1 MVKKIVANSRKG
13 IRGGMKNI
21 SEIGYHIIVLC
32 LSAGIAMSLPI
43 VATNFLSY
51 WTRVEKDKVSVVS
64 LEIGVAVLLI
74 IVMTYIRRS
83 VKDRKLAQMAIE
95 AGFMSF
101 FPKRGRRSEDGIR
114 KLRETQGR
122 GRTVMVIGSSG
133 YDTLR
138 DQVGDLST
146 VLDKCLGANIM
157 LVNPLSQGASAR
169 IRAIADPMMSIEKY
183 REGVRQSIELLK
195 RLQAVG
201 KSVKLKLYSD
211 PPLLKLV
218 ILGDYL
224 WMQHYHTDLDIQ
236 EMPEYVLR
244 HNANDHGL
252 YTLCYQY
259 FVQRWERTDIPE
271 YDLETD
277 ELVYRNKNGGEVR
290 RERFWPEEVPQS
302 IEQEREVPVLTA
314 RSHTL
319 TTAPALELAMC
330 RTGMEGAGPF
340 ALSSSKGQ
348 FPPLT

>member
-1 MVKKIVANSRKG
+1 MVKKIVTKIREG
-13 IRGGMKNI
+13 IKNA
-21 SEIGYHIIVLC
+21 SEIGYHIVVLC
-32 LSAGIAMSLPI
+32 LSAGIAMSLPT
-43 VATNFLSY
+43 VATSFLTY
-51 WTRVEKDKVSVVS
+51 WTRVEKEKASLVA
-64 LEIGVAVLLI
+64 LEIAVAALLI

-83 VKDRKLAQMAIE
+83 RKDRKLAKMAID
-95 AGFMSF
+95 AGFVSF
-101 FPKRGRRSEDGIR
+101 FPKRGRRAEDGIR

-157 LVNPLSQGASAR
+157 LVNPFSQGASSR

-244 HNANDHGL
+244 HNSKDHGL

-259 FVQRWERTDIPE
+259 FVQRWERTEIPE

-290 RERFWPEEVPQS
+290 REQFWPEAVPQNM
-302 IEQEREVPVLTA
+302 EQGREVPVLT
-314 RSHTL
+314 STPHTTMEL
-319 TTAPALELAMC
+319 PALAHAMC
-330 RTGMEGAGPF
+330 RTME
-340 ALSSSKGQ
+340 KI
-348 FPPLT
+348 

>member
-1 MVKKIVANSRKG
+1 MFKKTVAN
-13 IRGGMKNI
+13 IREGLKHA

-32 LSAGIAMSLPI
+32 LSAGIAMSLPA

-51 WTRVEKDKVSVVS
+51 WTRVEKDKAWLVA
-64 LEIGVAVLLI
+64 LEIGVAVFLI
-74 IVMTYIRRS
+74 MVMTYIRQSR
-83 VKDRKLAQMAIE
+83 KDRKLANMASD
-95 AGFMSF
+95 AGFVSF
-101 FPKRGRRSEDGIR
+101 FPKRARLGEDGIR
-114 KLRETQGR
+114 TLRDTQGR

-157 LVNPLSQGASAR
+157 LVNPFSQGASSR

-183 REGVRQSIELLK
+183 REGVRQSIALLK

-224 WMQHYHTDLDIQ
+224 WLQHYHTDLDIQ

-244 HNANDHGL
+244 HTPKDHGL

-277 ELVYRNKNGGEVR
+277 ELVYRDKHGREDR
-290 RERFWPEEVPQS
+290 RERFWPDAVLPILEQDRAVPGLMAAPAMPITQ
-302 IEQEREVPVLTA
+302 
-314 RSHTL
+314 
-319 TTAPALELAMC
+319 PALEPAMC
-330 RTGMEGAGPF
+330 RTGLKG
-340 ALSSSKGQ
+340 LS
-348 FPPLT
+348 PL

>member
-1 MVKKIVANSRKG
+1 MVKKIVANIREG
-13 IRGGMKNI
+13 IKNA
-21 SEIGYHIIVLC
+21 SEIGYHIVVLC

-51 WTRVEKDKVSVVS
+51 WTKVEKEKVWVVT

-74 IVMTYIRRS
+74 MVMTYIRRS
-83 VKDRKLAQMAIE
+83 VKDRKLAQMAID
-95 AGFMSF
+95 AGFVSF
-101 FPKRGRRSEDGIR
+101 FPKRARGAEDGIR

-157 LVNPLSQGASAR
+157 LVNPFSQGASAR

-244 HNANDHGL
+244 HNSKDHGL

-259 FVQRWERTDIPE
+259 FVQRWERTEIPE
-271 YDLETD
+271 YDLDTD
-277 ELVYRNKNGGEVR
+277 ELVYRDRNGREAR
-290 RERFWPEEVPQS
+290 REQFWPEEVSQS
-302 IEQEREVPVLTA
+302 SEQGREVPALMAT
-314 RSHTL
+314 SN
-319 TTAPALELAMC
+319 TTMAAPALELAMC
-330 RTGMEGAGPF
+330 RSGMEGAGPF
-340 ALSSSKGQ
+340 ALSSSKG
-348 FPPLT
+348 LG

>member
-1 MVKKIVANSRKG
+1 MVKKIVANTRKG
-13 IRGGMKNI
+13 IHGGMKNI

-32 LSAGIAMSLPI
+32 LSAVIAMSLPI
-43 VATNFLSY
+43 VATNFLAY
-51 WTRVEKDKVSVVS
+51 WTKVGKEKVSLVT
-64 LEIGVAVLLI
+64 LEVGVAVLLI

-83 VKDRKLAQMAIE
+83 WKDRKLAKMAID
-95 AGFMSF
+95 AGFVSF

-157 LVNPLSQGASAR
+157 LVNPLSHGASAR

-244 HNANDHGL
+244 HNSKDHGL

-277 ELVYRNKNGGEVR
+277 ELVYRDRNGREVS
-290 RERFWPEEVPQS
+290 REQFWPEDASPG
-302 IEQEREVPVLTA
+302 IEQGRDVPELMATP
-314 RSHTL
+314 HT
-319 TTAPALELAMC
+319 PKELSDLAHAMC
-330 RTGMEGAGPF
+330 
-340 ALSSSKGQ
+340 
-348 FPPLT
+348 

>member
-1 MVKKIVANSRKG
+1 MWFYCELKEGYVMLQKTVAN
-13 IRGGMKNI
+13 IREGLKHA

-32 LSAGIAMSLPI
+32 LSAGIAMSLPA

-51 WTRVEKDKVSVVS
+51 WTRVEKDKAWLVA
-64 LEIGVAVLLI
+64 LEIGVAVFLI
-74 IVMTYIRRS
+74 MVMTYIRQSR
-83 VKDRKLAQMAIE
+83 KNRKLAKMASD
-95 AGFMSF
+95 AGFVSF
-101 FPKRGRRSEDGIR
+101 FPKRARLGEDGIR
-114 KLRETQGR
+114 KLRDTHGR

-157 LVNPLSQGASAR
+157 LVNPFSQGASSR

-183 REGVRQSIELLK
+183 REGVRQSIALLK

-224 WMQHYHTDLDIQ
+224 WLQHYHTDLDIQ

-244 HNANDHGL
+244 HTPKDHGL

-277 ELVYRNKNGGEVR
+277 ELVYRDKNGGEVR
-290 RERFWPEEVPQS
+290 REQFWPEDAPPS
-302 IEQEREVPVLTA
+302 IEQGRDVPAFRATA
-314 RSHTL
+314 PTIMAR
-319 TTAPALELAMC
+319 PALEHVLC
-330 RTGMEGAGPF
+330 RTGMEETGP
-340 ALSSSKGQ
+340 L
-348 FPPLT
+348 